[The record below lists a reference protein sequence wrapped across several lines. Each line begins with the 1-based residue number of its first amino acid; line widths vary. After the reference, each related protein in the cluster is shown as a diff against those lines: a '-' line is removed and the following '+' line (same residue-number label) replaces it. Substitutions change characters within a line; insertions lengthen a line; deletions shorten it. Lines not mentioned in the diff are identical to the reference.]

1 MTLQQLYRLLKHG
14 RKQLRAVDSA
24 CSKVVPF
31 EVSTIPFNELV
42 QIELAKIDAT
52 ENEIKSFLAS
62 FNRLFNL
69 AAKNARVALKNAALS
84 QFNTHQITA
93 SKSALNRVL
102 FAHLARSNTSKIDST
117 AAQV

>member
-1 MTLQQLYRLLKHG
+1 MTLQQLYRLLKYG
-14 RKQLRAVDSA
+14 RKQLRAVDCA

-31 EVSTIPFNELV
+31 EVSTVPFNELV

-62 FNRLFNL
+62 FNRFLNL
-69 AAKNARVALKNAALS
+69 AAKNARVALSNAALS

-93 SKSALNRVL
+93 SKSASNRIL
-102 FAHLARSNTSKIDST
+102 FSHFSRDNTSQIDST
-117 AAQV
+117 AQSV